1 MIESLWIAF
10 SAAALVAVGVW
21 FRKEQKTKEDFFL
34 GGGCLP
40 AWAVC
45 VSFVAAEISVLTVIG
60 VPAVAYNEN
69 WHYLQFYIGSV
80 LARIAIAFLLLPAV
94 LKSNSTTIYDFLRRR
109 LGPGASYLSA
119 SFFLVMKLL
128 ASGVRLMA
136 AAAAISILLDWPF
149 GPTIL
154 FVAAVGAVAVGLG
167 GLRAVVWGGVLQAG
181 VLFVAGFA
189 VVDFLLVSI
198 DGGLTEAFHVAG
210 SAGRLD
216 LWVPGALW
224 IAVLHGFF
232 GSVAV
237 YGTDHDMMQRL
248 MSVRTVRSGQRAL
261 LWTILGSLVL
271 LVILLTVGT
280 GLFAFYEQHPEMALP
295 ADLDS
300 ILTHFSIQIMPS
312 WLRGLLAA
320 AVFMAAADLPL
331 ASMSAVF
338 VEDFYRPL
346 IRPAAPNRH
355 YVRVGRAA
363 VVVAAILLGLSAW
376 LLGSHPGTLWFAF
389 KIGGVVFGPL
399 LGLFLHSLST
409 RRGKHP
415 AAAWAAAIAA
425 VGCLYLLWKTEQG
438 VIQLDWSWLV
448 LFGAFGSLGLANLI
462 ERGFPKEEA

>member
-1 MIESLWIAF
+1 MIESLWIAV

-21 FRKEQKTKEDFFL
+21 CRKRQKTTKDFFL
-34 GGGCLP
+34 GGGRLP

-45 VSFVAAEISVLTVIG
+45 VSFIAAEISALTVIG

-80 LARIAIAFLLLPAV
+80 LARLAIAFLLLPAV
-94 LKSNSTTIYDFLRRR
+94 LKSNSATIYDFLRRR
-109 LGPGASYLSA
+109 LGPGARTLSA

-154 FVAAVGAVAVGLG
+154 LVAAVSAAAVGLG
-167 GLRAVVWGGVLQAG
+167 GLRAAVWGGVLQAG

-189 VVDFLLVSI
+189 MVDFLLVSI
-198 DGGLTEAFHVAG
+198 DGGLGEAFHVAD

-216 LWVPGALW
+216 LWMPGALW

-232 GSVAV
+232 GSAAA

-248 MSVRTVRSGQRAL
+248 MSVRSVRSGQRAL
-261 LWTILGSLVL
+261 LWTILGSLIL
-271 LVILLTVGT
+271 LVVFLTAGA

-295 ADLDS
+295 GDLDG
-300 ILTHFSIQIMPS
+300 ILTHFAIQIMPS

-346 IRPAAPNRH
+346 VRPHAAERH

-363 VVVAAILLGLSAW
+363 AVASAGLLGLSAW
-376 LLGSHPGTLWFAF
+376 LLSSRPGALWLAF

-399 LGLFLHSLST
+399 LGLFLHALST
-409 RRGKHP
+409 RRGAHP
-415 AAAWAAAIAA
+415 AAAWAAAIASA
-425 VGCLYLLWKTEQG
+425 GCFYLLWKTEQG
-438 VIQLDWSWLV
+438 VIGLDWSWLV
-448 LFGAFGSLGLANLI
+448 LFGAFGTLGLANLI
-462 ERGFPKEEA
+462 ERGFGKEV